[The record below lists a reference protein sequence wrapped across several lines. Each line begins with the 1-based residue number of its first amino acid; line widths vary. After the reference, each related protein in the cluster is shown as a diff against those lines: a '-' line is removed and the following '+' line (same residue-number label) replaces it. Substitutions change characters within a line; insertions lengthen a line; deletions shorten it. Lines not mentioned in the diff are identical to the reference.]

1 MAPVL
6 PPAGGVGTAAGVFSV
21 FPPPTLTLF
30 SALLCQWTVWVTSAV
45 TMIPTAPTR
54 ETTTSCC
61 NKPATTCWVCS
72 RPRGKVSAKPKCI
85 VGILTVLHFSLLSF
99 LPPPRQN
106 KGFLSFSCYVSFIL
120 TSRML
125 NKCLCV
131 YDAILVEMFS
141 HDLGLSRCWS
151 SNCGAILSFLLQLLQ
166 ALENSVRQ
174 TLVLSR
180 RALAESSA
188 WASQLSFHRWRED
201 WVASSLCGL
210 PG

>member
-6 PPAGGVGTAAGVFSV
+6 PPAVVFSACPSPLWHFALCPV
-21 FPPPTLTLF
+21 VSVNRLGDLRSDNDPNCTYEGDNNVLLQQTSNYLLGFIQAKRQGQCQTQMHCGDF
-30 SALLCQWTVWVTSAV
+30 SCFTFQSV
-45 TMIPTAPTR
+45 
-54 ETTTSCC
+54 E
-61 NKPATTCWVCS
+61 
-72 RPRGKVSAKPKCI
+72 
-85 VGILTVLHFSLLSF
+85 FSS
-99 LPPPRQN
+99 PPRQN
-106 KGFLSFSCYVSFIL
+106 KGFLSFSCYMSSIL

-125 NKCLCV
+125 NKCLCA
-131 YDAILVEMFS
+131 YDAIWMEMFS
-141 HDLGLSRCWS
+141 HGWGLSRCWS

-166 ALENSVRQ
+166 ALENSERQ

-180 RALAESSA
+180 RALAGSWA